1 MYFSTE
7 QLDPNQTK
15 RVGYKTKREPDLC
28 VDLIFSA
35 VHSFLMKFI
44 MGTFD
49 TTAPVLNLD
58 PDCRREPETAPA
70 RMFVV
75 TNVHSLTACIFV
87 PTACVF

>member
-35 VHSFLMKFI
+35 VHSFLLKFI

-49 TTAPVLNLD
+49 TTAPVLNL
-58 PDCRREPETAPA
+58 
-70 RMFVV
+70 
-75 TNVHSLTACIFV
+75 
-87 PTACVF
+87 